1 MLLFDRRRYL
11 STSPNHRPYFHWFI
25 LVLSSLQLVQYVNS
39 QESDQRVKLTDVQT
53 ITLFKDR
60 YTNSRRLNSIPQL
73 RCIGSFWKC
82 QNYAPNV
89 VQCYNKGFD
98 GIDVQWECKADLD
111 KTVKFGMMKVVC
123 EGYSFPDD
131 SYILANSCGLEYS
144 LELSRNRNYDYY
156 NSNLY
161 ETSKL
166 SNFLT
171 LLIMVVIILAVYK
184 TCNKNRELE
193 LRREL
198 NGTYAHVIDGPGTGG
213 VGDVYASPLS
223 THHGYG
229 GGYFTSAAPNS
240 GGASSNLFPPP
251 PPPYGSL
258 VMPTSTTGSS
268 TLPTNEVSSATTVAA
283 NLSAPSGRLNQPD
296 IEVASAAG
304 AAAQATSVVAL
315 GDDKPVDASAA
326 AASQSTAAAA
336 QAAAS
341 AALSTNAAA
350 STTPS
355 STWASF
361 LAGSAA
367 VSGYLLNRRNT
378 SPRRSD
384 SPPPSYE
391 ETRTLQAANVNS
403 NSNSNSNSTSN
414 GSNSRR

>member
-11 STSPNHRPYFHWFI
+11 STSPNHRPFFHWFI
-25 LVLSSLQLVQYVNS
+25 LVLSSLHLFQYVNS
-39 QESDQRVKLTDVQT
+39 QESDMRVKLTDVQT

-223 THHGYG
+223 THHGGYG
-229 GGYFTSAAPNS
+229 GGYFTSAAPNG

-268 TLPTNEVSSATTVAA
+268 TLPTNETSSAVTAA
-283 NLSAPSGRLNQPD
+283 ATLSAPSGARLNQPD

-336 QAAAS
+336 QVAAS

-350 STTPS
+350 STAPS

-403 NSNSNSNSTSN
+403 NSSNSTSN
-414 GSNSRR
+414 GSNPRR